1 MKIIYTKP
9 KGRSVAELKD
19 YDYIVY
25 MNEKFKREYKVLMHK
40 KGVHYY
46 QLSDNFLPEKD
57 KSFFYK
63 YMDLES
69 ALLSLRNKNLRFVEP
84 TRWEDKYEGRFYNAD
99 YTNVSKN
106 PDDTPFLYAC
116 CMSVKPHNEAAWKVY
131 TYGKV
136 GLGAHC
142 VQFKINRFKFRNELI
157 KSKKVKRGYT
167 IFEGLVTY
175 TSELTLN
182 NLHKPNFSTESK
194 GKSKDN
200 NYYKCFFSSF
210 GLCHYL
216 NLLLLKRDYFKY
228 ESEIRFFIRPP
239 KAPQPKAKKSQKNG
253 VTVYGKDEFFDID
266 WANVIDEIRIDS
278 HCTQLEY
285 DIFKDAC
292 LELLRSSDRYTSCKK
307 REQKEL
313 EKIFTPVKTDVYGKR
328 HSVTI
333 KKLAT

>member
-9 KGRSVAELKD
+9 KGRSVAELRD
-19 YDYIVY
+19 YDYVRYISDVY
-25 MNEKFKREYKVLMHK
+25 KKEYKELMNK
-40 KGVHYY
+40 KGVFYY
-46 QLSDNFLPEKD
+46 QLSDNFLAERD
-57 KSFFYK
+57 KSYFYK
-63 YMDLES
+63 YLDLES

-84 TRWEDKYEGRFYNAD
+84 TRWEDKFEGRFYNAD

-106 PDDTPFLYAC
+106 PDDSPFLYAC

-142 VQFKINRFKFRNELI
+142 VQFKINRFQFRNELI
-157 KSKKVKRGYT
+157 KSKAVKRGFT

-175 TSELTLN
+175 TSELTIN
-182 NLHKPNFSTESK
+182 NLHKPRFCTESK
-194 GKSKDN
+194 GISKEN
-200 NYYKCFFSSF
+200 HYYKSFFSSF

-216 NLLLLKRDYFKY
+216 NLLLLKRDYFRY
-228 ESEIRFFIRPP
+228 ESEIRFFIMPP

-253 VTVYGKDEFFDID
+253 TTVYGKDEFFDID

-292 LELLRSSDRYTSCKK
+292 LELLTESNRYKIAKK

-313 EKIFTPVKTDVYGKR
+313 LKKFTPIKTDVYGTR
-328 HSVTI
+328 RFVTI
-333 KKLAT
+333 Q